1 MISKTQDELQVKG
14 ALLESSKEAM
24 ESDEEI
30 RQFVANFS
38 GKTVTPDN
46 VDEIVQPDSNDEV
59 STRLLKNL
67 SKERALEDTLDQLKS
82 DFRKKRIDIDT
93 YLRLTREISERLF
106 MVISKR
112 NKITNFIEIHS
123 GGRR

>member
-67 SKERALEDTLDQLKS
+67 SKERALEDT
-82 DFRKKRIDIDT
+82 
-93 YLRLTREISERLF
+93 
-106 MVISKR
+106 
-112 NKITNFIEIHS
+112 
-123 GGRR
+123 